1 MDNTHLLLGIKDIL
15 AFILEMLALAFWT
28 IGASRWGGQSWQ
40 RWVFGLLS
48 LALFVSLWALFFSP
62 KAAHRLNMPWLFIG
76 KLLILGLPVLL
87 FPGLLKQPW
96 SLVYGAALGFYFV
109 IALLTKTL

>member
-1 MDNTHLLLGIKDIL
+1 
-15 AFILEMLALAFWT
+15 
-28 IGASRWGGQSWQ
+28 
-40 RWVFGLLS
+40 
-48 LALFVSLWALFFSP
+48 
-62 KAAHRLNMPWLFIG
+62 MPWLFIG

-96 SLVYGAALGFYFV
+96 PLVYGAALGFYFV